1 VLQVSPEEYPA
12 LLQSVYRRSPI
23 PKPRNVLGLVKDV
36 PPADMEALLL
46 AAMAVDETDMRELAQ
61 ARAQAVREVLLGLNV
76 PAAQLFLGAPVVAKA
91 SSASAFVPK
100 VLLAVSTD

>member
-1 VLQVSPEEYPA
+1 MLIMRFLLLFAVLLFAFGGRINA
-12 LLQSVYRRSPI
+12 LVQR
-23 PKPRNVLGLVKDV
+23 LGHGEGAWFAGLLWV
-36 PPADMEALLL
+36 LL
-46 AAMAVDETDMRELAQ
+46 AAIAVDETDMRELAQ

-76 PAAQLFLGAPVVAKA
+76 PAVQLFLGAPVVAKA